1 MFDYDEACPI
11 SKATSVL
18 CERWTLQI
26 IREMLLGA
34 SRFSEF
40 QKYLPKLSPTLLNS
54 RLRML
59 QSEGIIIRKKIP
71 EKRGFEYHLT
81 PAGNAL
87 KPVLSELGKWGMQ
100 WVFEGM
106 SEEQLNVSTIVRDY
120 AFALDPGQLP
130 AGDSTIQFSV
140 ICKESI
146 AKKFVLVHDA
156 KTQVCEDNIGYEVD
170 VYLTADLKT
179 FYEIWFGEIGLNA
192 ACQGGSLKVV
202 GAPVYVRN
210 LSKWLRTSQFAAYNR
225 RLSC

>member
-40 QKYLPKLSPTLLNS
+40 QTYLPRLSPTLLNS

-59 QSEGIIIRKKIP
+59 QQEGIIVRKKVP
-71 EKRGFEYHLT
+71 EKRGYEYRLS
-81 PAGNAL
+81 PAGAAL
-87 KPVLSELGKWGMQ
+87 QPVLSELGKWGMQ

-106 SEEQLNVSTIVRDY
+106 NEEQLNVSTIVRDF

-130 AGDSTIQFSV
+130 TGDCTIQFSV
-140 ICKESI
+140 GCENST
-146 AKKFVLVHDA
+146 ARKFVLVRDA

-170 VYLTADLKT
+170 VYLTAALKT
-179 FYEIWFGEIGLNA
+179 FYGIWFGEIALDA
-192 ACQGGSLKVV
+192 ACKSGLLKVI
-202 GAPVYVRN
+202 GAPAYTRN

-225 RLSC
+225 RASC